1 MTAMVIEDIT
11 RGVIPGMTAAK
22 AAYLSECAV
31 SCLSRQGH
39 SSGVQITCD
48 GIVNKPEPLYWTTP
62 YTDQLARS
70 TNDLQ
75 EATEHGAE
83 CISALFAV
91 EHTPY
96 TIVKRSRKK
105 TGVDYWLGKKD
116 DPLFQEAAR
125 LEISGIL
132 NGKEEIKTRKK
143 LKLQQTS
150 QSDST
155 NLPAFVSIVEFR
167 TPAIDFDKK

>member
-1 MTAMVIEDIT
+1 MVIEDIT

-39 SSGVQITCD
+39 SSGVQMTCD
-48 GIVNKPEPLYWTTP
+48 GIVNKQEPLYWTTP

-132 NGKEEIKTRKK
+132 NGKEEIKTRKRQK
-143 LKLQQTS
+143 IQQTS

-155 NLPAFVSIVEFR
+155 NLPAYVSIVEFG